1 MDFYKAR
8 SKAKK
13 IRQQRS
19 LLFGYAIV
27 VTAGL
32 IVSLY
37 ANVEASTPE
46 NSKLTESV
54 AGEIVA
60 YDSEIVTATDLKDSA
75 ESFSIAQDS
84 DFDEEALPDEEQT
97 AMSEDEAVA
106 ENVTENVAE
115 TAAENS
121 SAEELAVVANEPAN
135 TLQTNE
141 EIVTVAKGDS
151 FIGILTKMG
160 LDYSQATDVYTTL
173 KKVYDARHI
182 KVGQDLQIT
191 STFNTQNTQLASID
205 KVIIEPVS
213 GTRYIVEKNDDGK
226 YFAYTE
232 QDTLTDEI
240 KTISGVVNGSL
251 AGAMRNAG
259 VPSNVVGNFINI
271 FSFSVDFRRD
281 MRSGD
286 KFEVRYERQLAPD
299 GTVVK
304 TGDVVYASLTLRS
317 DKLELYRFKDKDG
330 TIDYYN
336 EKGIALKK
344 SLDRKPMEFK
354 RARISSRFGRR
365 FHPILKTYKR
375 HDGVDYA
382 APTGSKVYAS
392 ADGVVTMS
400 KWYGG
405 YGNFV
410 KIRHNSEYSTG
421 YGHLKSFAK
430 GIRPGVRVKQGQ
442 VIAYVG
448 NTGRSTGPHLH
459 FEVIKNGIKVDPLK
473 VKAATGENLSG
484 AKLAAFKKVV
494 AEIKASAT
502 QSKEVAANSQSDEIG
517 NMIDKIETKQE
528 NI

>member
-1 MDFYKAR
+1 MDFYKAK

-27 VTAGL
+27 VTAGFF
-32 IVSLY
+32 VSLY
-37 ANVEASTPE
+37 ANVEASTPKNVE
-46 NSKLTESV
+46 LAKV
-54 AGEIVA
+54 AADEVID
-60 YDSEIVTATDLKDSA
+60 YDSEIAASDDLKAD
-75 ESFSIAQDS
+75 ENSFAIAQDA
-84 DFDEEALPDEEQT
+84 DFDADTDGAETIADAAINESAEQ
-97 AMSEDEAVA
+97 SESVAQA
-106 ENVTENVAE
+106 ENEPEN
-115 TAAENS
+115 EN
-121 SAEELAVVANEPAN
+121 P
-135 TLQTNE
+135 LQVNE

-160 LDYSQATDVYTTL
+160 LDYSKATDIYTTL

-191 STFNTQNTQLASID
+191 STFDTQSAQLASID
-205 KVIIEPVS
+205 KIVIEPVS
-213 GTRYIVEKNDDGK
+213 GTRYIVEKNDEGK
-226 YFAYTE
+226 YSAHTE
-232 QDTLTDEI
+232 QDSLTDEV

-251 AGAMRNAG
+251 VGAMRGAG
-259 VPSNVVGNFINI
+259 VPSNIVGNFINI

-286 KFEVRYERQLAPD
+286 EFEVRYERQLAPD

-304 TGDVVYASLTLRS
+304 TGEIIYAALKLRN
-317 DKLELYRFKDKDG
+317 DKIELYRFKDKDG
-330 TIDYYN
+330 TVDYYN

-459 FEVIKNGIKVDPLK
+459 FEVIKNGVKVNPLK

-494 AEIKASAT
+494 AEIKASSL
-502 QSKEVAANSQSDEIG
+502 QSKEIATRSQSDEIG
-517 NMIDKIETKQE
+517 NLIDETDTKPE

>member
-1 MDFYKAR
+1 MDFYKAK

-19 LLFGYAIV
+19 LLLGYAIV
-27 VTAGL
+27 VTAGFF
-32 IVSLY
+32 VSLY
-37 ANVEASTPE
+37 ANVEASTPKNIDLSE
-46 NSKLTESV
+46 LAADGFGGYDADIAASADLKVDDGNFAIAQDADFDADTDGAETIADAAINESAEQSESV
-54 AGEIVA
+54 AQ
-60 YDSEIVTATDLKDSA
+60 A
-75 ESFSIAQDS
+75 ESEVIN
-84 DFDEEALPDEEQT
+84 
-97 AMSEDEAVA
+97 
-106 ENVTENVAE
+106 EN
-115 TAAENS
+115 
-121 SAEELAVVANEPAN
+121 P
-135 TLQTNE
+135 LQVNE

-160 LDYSQATDVYTTL
+160 LDYSKATDIYTTL

-191 STFNTQNTQLASID
+191 STFDTQTAQLASID
-205 KVIIEPVS
+205 KIVIEPIS
-213 GTRYIVEKNDDGK
+213 GTRYIVERNDEGK
-226 YFAYTE
+226 YSAHTE
-232 QDTLTDEI
+232 QDSLTDEV
-240 KTISGVVNGSL
+240 KAVNGVVNGSL
-251 AGAMRNAG
+251 AGAMRSAG

-281 MRSGD
+281 MRAGD
-286 KFEVRYERQLAPD
+286 EFEVRYERRLAPD

-304 TGDVVYASLTLRS
+304 TGEIIYAALKLRN
-317 DKLELYRFKDKDG
+317 DKIELYRFKDKNG
-330 TIDYYN
+330 NVDYYN

-344 SLDRKPMEFK
+344 SLDRKPMEYK
-354 RARISSRFGRR
+354 RARVSSPFGRR
-365 FHPILKTYKR
+365 FHPILKVYKH

-392 ADGVVTMS
+392 ADGVITAS

-405 YGNFV
+405 YGNYIT
-410 KIRHNSEYSTG
+410 IRHNSEYSTG

-459 FEVIKNGIKVDPLK
+459 FEVIKNGVKVNPLK

-494 AEIKASAT
+494 AEIKASSL
-502 QSKEVAANSQSDEIG
+502 QSKEIANRSQSDEIG
-517 NMIDKIETKQE
+517 NLIDESDTKPE

>member
-1 MDFYKAR
+1 MDFYKAK

-19 LLFGYAIV
+19 LLLGYAIV
-27 VTAGL
+27 VTAGFF
-32 IVSLY
+32 VSLY
-37 ANVEASTPE
+37 ANVEASTPKNVE
-46 NSKLTESV
+46 LAKIAADDVVDYDSEIAASDDLKADEDRFAVAQDADFDEDNLPEEEAEEIIADAAPEESAAQTESV
-54 AGEIVA
+54 A
-60 YDSEIVTATDLKDSA
+60 
-75 ESFSIAQDS
+75 Q
-84 DFDEEALPDEEQT
+84 
-97 AMSEDEAVA
+97 A
-106 ENVTENVAE
+106 ENEN
-115 TAAENS
+115 
-121 SAEELAVVANEPAN
+121 P
-135 TLQTNE
+135 LQVNE
-141 EIVTVAKGDS
+141 EIITVAKGDS

-160 LDYSQATDVYTTL
+160 LDYSKATDIYTTL

-191 STFNTQNTQLASID
+191 SIFNNQTAQLASID
-205 KVIIEPVS
+205 KVVIEPVS
-213 GTRYIVEKNDDGK
+213 GTRYIVEKGEDDK
-226 YFAYTE
+226 YSAHTE
-232 QDTLTDEI
+232 QDALTDEV
-240 KTISGVVNGSL
+240 KVISGIVNGSL
-251 AGAMRNAG
+251 AGAMRSAG

-286 KFEVRYERQLAPD
+286 EFEVRYERRLAPD

-304 TGDVVYASLTLRS
+304 TGEIVYAALKLRN
-317 DKLELYRFKDKDG
+317 DKIELYRFKDKNG
-330 TIDYYN
+330 SVDYYN

-405 YGNFV
+405 YGNYV

-459 FEVIKNGIKVDPLK
+459 FEVIKNGVKVDPLK
-473 VKAATGENLSG
+473 VKAATGENLTG
-484 AKLAAFKKVV
+484 AKLTAFKKTV
-494 AEIKASAT
+494 AEIKAMSN
-502 QSKEVAANSQSDEIG
+502 QPKEVAASSQADEIG
-517 NMIDKIETKQE
+517 NMIEKIDAKPE

>member
-1 MDFYKAR
+1 MDFYKAK

-27 VTAGL
+27 VTAGFF
-32 IVSLY
+32 VSLY
-37 ANVEASTPE
+37 ANVEASTPKNVELAKVAADEVIDYDSEIAASDDLKADE
-46 NSKLTESV
+46 NSFAIAQDADFDAGTDEAETIADAAINESAEQTESV
-54 AGEIVA
+54 A
-60 YDSEIVTATDLKDSA
+60 
-75 ESFSIAQDS
+75 Q
-84 DFDEEALPDEEQT
+84 
-97 AMSEDEAVA
+97 A
-106 ENVTENVAE
+106 ENEPEN
-115 TAAENS
+115 EN
-121 SAEELAVVANEPAN
+121 P
-135 TLQTNE
+135 LQVNE

-160 LDYSQATDVYTTL
+160 LDYSKATDIYTTL

-191 STFNTQNTQLASID
+191 STFDTQSAQLASID
-205 KVIIEPVS
+205 KIVIEPVS
-213 GTRYIVEKNDDGK
+213 GTRYIVEKNDEGK
-226 YFAYTE
+226 YSAHTE
-232 QDTLTDEI
+232 QDSLTDEV

-251 AGAMRNAG
+251 VGAMRGAG
-259 VPSNVVGNFINI
+259 VPSNIVGNFINI

-286 KFEVRYERQLAPD
+286 EFEVRYERQLAPD

-304 TGDVVYASLTLRS
+304 TGEIIYAALKLRN
-317 DKLELYRFKDKDG
+317 DKIELYRFKDKDG
-330 TIDYYN
+330 TVDYYT

-354 RARISSRFGRR
+354 RARISSRFGHR

-459 FEVIKNGIKVDPLK
+459 FEVIKNGAKVDPLK

-484 AKLAAFKKVV
+484 AKLTAFKKIV
-494 AEIKASAT
+494 AEIKALSN
-502 QSKEVAANSQSDEIG
+502 QPKEVAASSQADEIG
-517 NMIDKIETKQE
+517 NMIDKIDAKPE